1 MRKFIIIFFS
11 LILANCSLNKDSQYW
26 TENSIENKNN
36 QKKLSQILKK
46 ADDITSMTL
55 EEYEIYIDDYTKKS
69 KYPDF
74 ESIIILLNLIK
85 FFLNNGN
92 RGSNIDVG

>member
-1 MRKFIIIFFS
+1 M
-11 LILANCSLNKDSQYW
+11 LTNCSLNKDSQYL

-36 QKKLSQILKK
+36 QKKLNKILKK

-69 KYPDF
+69 KYPD
-74 ESIIILLNLIK
+74 INQ
-85 FFLNNGN
+85 
-92 RGSNIDVG
+92 